1 MSTKPFRLAAAILG
15 LVAIALPAF
24 AHHSLTAVYDP
35 TKPIIIKGKLTR
47 INWAN
52 PHIFVYLDVPA
63 EGGKMEQW
71 AFESG
76 PPVALT
82 RAGVKRSDFIIGDEV
97 TITAW
102 SAKDGSKLGRLNQ
115 IKYSDGHV
123 FVYKI
128 GTE

>member
-1 MSTKPFRLAAAILG
+1 MNRKQLRIAVALLG
-15 LVAIALPAF
+15 LGAVAWPAF

-35 TKPIIIKGKLTR
+35 TKPIVIKGKITKL
-47 INWAN
+47 NWAN
-52 PHIFVYLDVPA
+52 PHIFVHLDVA
-63 EGGKMEQW
+63 ADGGKVEQW
-71 AFESG
+71 SFESG
-76 PPVALT
+76 PPIALT

-102 SAKDGSKLGRLNQ
+102 AAKDGSKIGRLNQ

>member
-1 MSTKPFRLAAAILG
+1 MKTKQFRIAVAIFALI
-15 LVAIALPAF
+15 AIALPAF

-52 PHIFVYLDVPA
+52 PHIFVHLDVPSD
-63 EGGKMEQW
+63 GGKVEQW
-71 AFESG
+71 SFESG

-82 RAGVKRSDFIIGDEV
+82 RAGVKKSDFIVGDEV

-102 SAKDGSKLGRLNQ
+102 AAKDGSKLGRLNQ

>member
-1 MSTKPFRLAAAILG
+1 MNKKQFLIAVAILG
-15 LVAIALPAF
+15 LMAIALPAL

-35 TKPIIIKGKLTR
+35 TKPIIVKGKLTR

-52 PHIFVYLDVPA
+52 PHIFLYLDVPG
-63 EGGKMEQW
+63 EGGKVEEW
-71 AFESG
+71 SFESG
-76 PPVALT
+76 PPVSLT
-82 RAGVKRSDFIIGDEV
+82 RAGVKKSDFIIGDEV
-97 TITAW
+97 TITAFA
-102 SAKDGSKLGRLNQ
+102 AKDGSKLGRLNQ

>member
-1 MSTKPFRLAAAILG
+1 MDKKQFRFAVAFLG
-15 LVAIALPAF
+15 WIALALPAF

-35 TKPIIIKGKLTR
+35 TKPVIVKGKLTR

-52 PHIFVYLDVPA
+52 PHIFVYLEAPS
-63 EGGKMEQW
+63 EGGTVEEW
-71 AFESG
+71 GFESG

-82 RAGVKRSDFIIGDEV
+82 RAGVKRSDFIVGDQV
-97 TITAW
+97 TITAFA
-102 SAKDGSKLGRLNQ
+102 AKDGSKLGRLNQ
-115 IKYSDGHV
+115 IKFSDGHV

>member
-1 MSTKPFRLAAAILG
+1 MNRNKFRIA
-15 LVAIALPAF
+15 VAIFGLIAMALPAF

-35 TKPIIIKGKLTR
+35 TKPIVVKGKLTR

-52 PHIFVYLDVPA
+52 PHIFVFLDVPSQ
-63 EGGKMEQW
+63 GGQAEQW
-71 AFESG
+71 SFESG

-82 RAGVKRSDFIIGDEV
+82 RAGVKKSDFIIGDEV

-102 SAKDGSKLGRLNQ
+102 AAKDGSKLGRLNQ

>member
-1 MSTKPFRLAAAILG
+1 MNTKQLRIAVAILG
-15 LVAIALPAF
+15 SIAVALPAF

-35 TKPIIIKGKLTR
+35 TKPVIVKGKLTR
-47 INWAN
+47 VNWAN
-52 PHIFVYLDVPA
+52 PHIFVYLDVPNQ
-63 EGGKMEQW
+63 GGQVEQW
-71 AFESG
+71 SFESG

-82 RAGVKRSDFIIGDEV
+82 RAGVKRSDFIVGDVV

-102 SAKDGSKLGRLNQ
+102 AAKDGSNLGRLNQ